1 MFCFSEKKGHDDA
14 KTSVFIAC
22 TRLTIVAV
30 TAVAVVVAVTATAV
44 VVVVAAVV
52 VVVVVVDSHSGG
64 KTCGYRNPVENDDD
78 KEKIRSDTETK

>member
-1 MFCFSEKKGHDDA
+1 MFCFSAKKGHDDA

-30 TAVAVVVAVTATAV
+30 TAAAV
-44 VVVVAAVV
+44 VVVVIVV
-52 VVVVVVDSHSGG
+52 VVVVVVVVYGSGG
-64 KTCGYRNPVENDDD
+64 KTCGYRNPVESDDD

>member
-1 MFCFSEKKGHDDA
+1 MFCFSAKKGHNDA

-30 TAVAVVVAVTATAV
+30 TAVSAVVVA
-44 VVVVAAVV
+44 
-52 VVVVVVDSHSGG
+52 VVVVVDSHSGG